1 VNLFDTLKKN
11 EDEEILEDKKLF
23 DAENKN
29 IENKSENNED
39 AYEKYRKLRNEIKRF
54 GVDFRHFNGI
64 IYKDNVSYNAVGFE
78 LGEKI
83 ASDYM
88 NKTYNIVY
96 YPEKII
102 LNDEEVTQIIL
113 KSIKENK

>member
-1 VNLFDTLKKN
+1 M
-11 EDEEILEDKKLF
+11 
-23 DAENKN
+23 
-29 IENKSENNED
+29 
-39 AYEKYRKLRNEIKRF
+39 
-54 GVDFRHFNGI
+54 
-64 IYKDNVSYNAVGFE
+64 SYNAVGFE
-78 LGEKI
+78 LAEKI

>member
-1 VNLFDTLKKN
+1 MASKSTYFPRTLRHLAKLLNLLRRDNAQSWEVQRNLKL
-11 EDEEILEDKKLF
+11 DDIKK
-23 DAENKN
+23 
-29 IENKSENNED
+29 
-39 AYEKYRKLRNEIKRF
+39 F

-78 LGEKI
+78 LAEKI

-102 LNDEEVTQIIL
+102 LNDEEVIQIIL

>member
-1 VNLFDTLKKN
+1 MAKLLNLLRRDNAQSWEVQRNLKL
-11 EDEEILEDKKLF
+11 DDIKK
-23 DAENKN
+23 
-29 IENKSENNED
+29 
-39 AYEKYRKLRNEIKRF
+39 F

-78 LGEKI
+78 LADKI
-83 ASDYM
+83 EPDYM
-88 NKTYNIVY
+88 DKTYNIVY

-102 LNDEEVTQIIL
+102 LNNEEVTQIIL